1 MFIDFYDRISLT
13 AQKERIIITALMKD
27 LIHVNSNKEQQISLT
42 LRIEGEMVF
51 CLKFPSIQYNDSFLF
66 S

>member
-27 LIHVNSNKEQQISLT
+27 LIHVNSNKE
-42 LRIEGEMVF
+42 
-51 CLKFPSIQYNDSFLF
+51 
-66 S
+66 